1 MRLLLMCLALCGV
14 AHAGDRQVEILLVN
28 MTPDSASSAASKQCV
43 KAIEKKLGAEYTHL
57 ARLGETALRK
67 LVGKTAG
74 EPFLGWPLESLK
86 PAKERGETFIDALVL
101 IDCRPEGKTLDVL
114 VSPPAKGLT
123 LLTLRSVTL
132 DAALTDLVADA
143 IFRRGTAGFSP

>member
-1 MRLLLMCLALCGV
+1 MRALLFCMGLCAI
-14 AHAGDRQVEILLVN
+14 AHAGDRQVEILIVN
-28 MTPDSASSAASKQCV
+28 MTPDAASSAASKQCV
-43 KAIEKKLGAEYTHL
+43 KAIEKKLGAEYTHMG
-57 ARLGETALRK
+57 RMGETALRK

-74 EPFLGWPLESLK
+74 EPFLSWPLESLK
-86 PAKERGETFIDALVL
+86 PAKERGETWIDALVL

-123 LLTLRSVTL
+123 LFKLRTLTP
-132 DAALTDLVADA
+132 DAAIADLVADA